1 MCGSNVTGHGG
12 LRAAEACCECGGGV
26 YPSGGYPNPM
36 QGLDGV
42 YLSPQG
48 SATSSLFSCV
58 NGSAPRAAGGQQGV
72 ASPLSGP
79 GTYWNLSLTVSAEDF
94 GTRIRCGETPLIL
107 MSGMLSG

>member
-58 NGSAPRAAGGQQGV
+58 NGSAPRAAGGQRGV

-79 GTYWNLSLTVSAEDF
+79 GTYWNLSLTVSAEAF
-94 GTRIRCGETPLIL
+94 GTRLRCGEAPLL
-107 MSGMLSG
+107 LCRV